1 MKKQLLARILSF
13 TLAFIILSSD
23 ISVYAASMTPVEDAE
38 IQTEDSDEEV
48 PAEEPTEDEAVQ
60 QVPENSQE
68 ETLPIENL
76 PVENEPTEEPPVDD
90 EEPVAPEPEEE
101 PEIYEPY
108 WEQADFSNLILF
120 VDFQD
125 TERENFYDAETLKA
139 FYGDEEDPEGMRWEI
154 FQTTE
159 EQLKIET
166 ILPQYDPENEQ
177 VIPLVFENEASAY
190 KEKDTALIEEAAEL
204 LKDSGLLKE
213 GMVLDHLTIVIP
225 NVIAE
230 DEVLF
235 TAHVGKYD
243 GEATVGD
250 QKIDSYS
257 ILAEEML
264 YEENAWELLSQNLLE
279 ALIAE
284 GLIEAPE
291 EEPEEEAEKLPAP
304 MEELPKGICRVGR
317 NYYLYDD
324 NGKLMKGYVKYAEK
338 NYYCDQNGIL
348 QSGWI
353 KIGSD
358 WKYFDEKAEFAEIK
372 VQTTDQLLYNLENGN
387 VSYFT
392 NKTTLLKNSWLNYGG
407 QRYYFDEKG
416 MAVQGWYQEGNN
428 TYYAELAENATDKS
442 PAGSMAKGVKKID
455 GQIYGFHGSQ
465 YYCLSGWQTIDG
477 KRYYFREDYSAVTGW
492 YQEGTAWYYAE
503 EDGTMVKG
511 AKTIDRKIYGFHPTQ
526 YYRLSGWQTLGG
538 KRYYF
543 DENFV
548 AVTGW
553 YRRGDYW
560 YYANPEGVMQIGLT
574 SIGEKNYYFDSNYRL
589 STGWKHIAQEMHY
602 FDHVAENPEKCCELK
617 VVAKEQLG
625 NWVTI
630 VGETEEIRK
639 SYLKTNYQVL
649 KGWQT
654 IGGKRFYFDSTGIL
668 ETGWFQVGRYYY
680 YAEPKEV
687 LENGVPVILQG
698 TLAAGT
704 KEIDGK
710 IYGFHTT
717 QYYRLTGWQTLR
729 GNRYFFRED
738 CTAVKGWYREGNYWY
753 YADENGVMAKGE
765 KTIRVGEENRLFY
778 FDNNYRLVNGWIK
791 VGTEWKYFDIQ
802 SDHEQCFEIKR
813 ASENGSWI
821 ILANGERAYLHSKK
835 GILKNW
841 QTIEGQ
847 RYYFGA
853 EGILRT
859 GEFKVGTNTYYAEPE
874 VGRGETQL
882 IPVGALA
889 KGIKTIAGETYVF
902 HTGRYHRLTG
912 WQTVNGKRY
921 YLGTDG
927 KMLTDCWYQEGD
939 YWYHADQEGAMA
951 KGRTLIGEKYYY
963 FDKNYRLSTGWKRID
978 QKMHFFDQTAE
989 NPEECYELAAV
1000 AKEQLGNWITL
1011 EKENCK
1017 TRKSYVQTNYQVL
1030 TGWQTISGVRYYFG
1044 KIGVMETGW
1053 FQINGYWY
1061 YAKENGTVVNGTQKI
1076 RVGDE
1081 LKTYY
1086 FDENYRLQTGWQ
1098 IIEGKN
1104 CYVEVTDSP
1113 ENYQVTVVGNVAA
1126 GWFMVNGK
1134 TFYGD
1139 NYGKV
1144 KTGWQTIEKKRYYFD
1159 ANGILQKNWILLNGK
1174 TYYADPQTGIMAKGI
1189 QNIENETY
1197 VFHTSQYYM
1206 LTGFQSNS
1214 GKRYY
1219 LQPNG
1224 TAKTGWFTIG
1234 VKCYYGNTDGTLA
1247 VGVQEIDG
1255 QTYFFHISQNYR
1267 LTGWQTVNGNR
1278 YYLQSDGTAKTG
1290 WFTVSGKI
1298 YYAESATEEM
1308 LLKGTLAKGAKK
1320 IDGKIY
1326 GFHANQYY
1334 RLTGW
1339 QTMNGKRYYLNAD
1352 GMAKTGWFTVS
1363 GKHYYADVQTGIVQK
1378 GLQELPFGQ
1387 EMETKI
1393 YYFDGNYRL
1402 KTGWQTING
1411 KKYFFNFSETPAEC
1425 YASYIGSGTYGWQTM
1440 DDGNIYYADS
1450 RGNIKTGWQTI
1461 GGQRYYFEKTGAL
1474 QTNWFTISNKRYY
1487 AEPKAEDGKEQ
1498 SIPAGAVAK
1507 GAKNIGGA
1515 TYFFHLTGYYRLT
1528 GWQTEGDRR
1537 YYIQST
1543 GTAKTGWFKQGSYW
1557 YYGTENVENGE
1568 TTECLNGA
1576 MEKGIRTIRIA
1587 EGENFVERTYFF
1599 DTNYRLASGWKV
1611 LNGTAY
1617 FFRTAD
1623 DPKECYLL
1631 VSCAAPKG
1639 WYTFEDGTRSYF
1651 DAKGNPVTGWQTI
1664 EGNRYYFDATGI
1676 MQTGWTTIN
1685 GVSCY
1690 FDRNGRYIPITK
1702 PTLTSV
1708 TSTVYKTAD
1717 IKWNRIEGVQKY
1729 CLEYSRSPIF
1739 PSWEVTTLE
1748 YGAEE
1753 TSCRIEDLEINTIY
1767 YLRLSYTVWSSDDEE
1782 QVLYESDYS
1791 PVKSVKI
1798 CAGAEPTAN
1807 AAVISECQIIS
1818 GSRENGITVQLK
1830 AALDNRIKSADEYY
1844 YIVETE
1850 SYGTAIDLAEPVGAV
1865 EKSFDV
1871 DTTLQIDAGLGDNSA
1886 RQAVNRALMNKFA
1899 LAVKKEN
1906 GTYQVIS
1913 TPMGITNPEAISEN
1927 KADILKPV
1935 SKKGLQGVGYDAAQD
1950 TNSKNTLFNLDLAT
1964 VVGTGPAS
1972 GYEPYEY
1979 KGKTYYFSD
1988 CSNLVG
1994 EFRNLEEGILQYTK
2008 GITGEKSKVCVT
2020 LNLLLS
2026 YRSSNAYLIDPA
2038 ARSSGHRYYTLNM
2051 REERARETYE
2061 ALFFYLGELFGKSD
2075 CYVTHWVLG
2084 NEVNSSRAWNYQGS
2098 LSFQAYMQSYAAAF
2112 RLLYNGVKA
2121 SKSGNN
2127 VYISLDNGWTAAPDT
2142 YAGKSTLDNFAA
2154 YAQKENPKMKWS
2166 IAYHAYS
2173 YPLTRVDFWND
2184 NSNTT
2189 FSTSTRYISMKNIS
2203 VLTDYAAMLEQKYE
2217 KPNGSV
2223 RVIFS
2228 EQGYTAG
2235 GKTDTNAEAQARA
2248 LARGYYMA
2256 EFNDRVDAFI
2266 IRATND
2272 DTEEMKGG
2280 LYLGLKTY
2288 NDIKRITFYTYEFMD
2303 SDIDYFATVDPGEI
2317 AWSPTNQNKV
2327 RKAQEILGRTG
2338 WESII
2343 PNFNKNKL
2351 AGMP

>member
-1 MKKQLLARILSF
+1 MCQHNKGDFLKKQLLVRILSF
-13 TLAFIILSSD
+13 TLAFTTLSSD
-23 ISVYAASMTPVEDAE
+23 ISVYAASMTLAEDTE
-38 IQTEDSDEEV
+38 TQSEDSGEEV
-48 PAEEPTEDEAVQ
+48 PAEEPTEDEDMQ
-60 QVPENSQE
+60 EVPENSQE
-68 ETLPIENL
+68 ETLPVENL
-76 PVENEPTEEPPVDD
+76 PAENEPTEELPADD
-90 EEPVAPEPEEE
+90 EEPVAPEPET
-101 PEIYEPY
+101 YEPY

-125 TERENFYDAETLKA
+125 TERENFYDAEILKA

-154 FQTTE
+154 FRTTVD
-159 EQLKIET
+159 QLKIET
-166 ILPQYDPENEQ
+166 ILPQYNPENEQ
-177 VIPLVFENEASAY
+177 VIPLVLENEAAVY
-190 KEKDTALIEEAAEL
+190 KEKDTAIIEEAAEL

-213 GMVLDHLTIVIP
+213 GMTPDHLTIVIP
-225 NVIAE
+225 KVIAA
-230 DEVLF
+230 DEAFF

-243 GEATVGD
+243 GEAIVDD
-250 QKIDSYS
+250 QRIDSYS
-257 ILAEEML
+257 ILTEEML
-264 YEENAWELLSQNLLE
+264 YEENAWELLTQNLLE

-284 GLIEAPE
+284 GMIEVPE
-291 EEPEEEAEKLPAP
+291 EEPEEETEELPAP

-372 VQTTDQLLYNLENGN
+372 VETTDQLLYNLENGN

-392 NKTTLLKNSWLNYGG
+392 NKTTLLKNSWMNYGG
-407 QRYYFDEKG
+407 HRYYFDEKG

-442 PAGSMAKGVKKID
+442 PAGAMAKGVKKID

-492 YQEGTAWYYAE
+492 C
-503 EDGTMVKG
+503 
-511 AKTIDRKIYGFHPTQ
+511 
-526 YYRLSGWQTLGG
+526 RL
-538 KRYYF
+538 
-543 DENFV
+543 
-548 AVTGW
+548 
-553 YRRGDYW
+553 GDYW
-560 YYANPEGVMQIGLT
+560 YYANPEGVMQTGLT
-574 SIGEKNYYFDSNYRL
+574 SIGEKNYYFDNNYRL
-589 STGWKHIAQEMHY
+589 STGWKRIAQEMHY
-602 FDHVAENPEKCCELK
+602 FDHAAENPEKCCELK

-630 VGETEEIRK
+630 VGETGEIRK

-649 KGWQT
+649 TGWQT

-668 ETGWFQVGRYYY
+668 ETGWLQVGRRYY

-717 QYYRLTGWQTLR
+717 QYYRLTGWQTFR
-729 GNRYFFRED
+729 GNRYLFRED
-738 CTAVKGWYREGNYWY
+738 CTAVTGWYREGNYWY

-765 KTIRVGEENRLFY
+765 KTIRVGEEDRLFY
-778 FDNNYRLVNGWIK
+778 FDNNYRLKNGWIK
-791 VGTEWKYFDIQ
+791 VGTEWKYFDNQ
-802 SDHEQCFEIKR
+802 SDHEQCFEIKK

-821 ILANGERAYLHSKK
+821 ILTNGERAYLHSKK

-841 QTIEGQ
+841 QTIDGQ

-874 VGRGETQL
+874 VGRDETQV
-882 IPVGALA
+882 IPVGAL
-889 KGIKTIAGETYVF
+889 
-902 HTGRYHRLTG
+902 
-912 WQTVNGKRY
+912 
-921 YLGTDG
+921 
-927 KMLTDCWYQEGD
+927 
-939 YWYHADQEGAMA
+939 A

-963 FDKNYRLSTGWKRID
+963 FDNNYRLSTGWKRID

-1000 AKEQLGNWITL
+1000 AKEQLGNWVTL

-1017 TRKSYVQTNYQVL
+1017 TRKCYVKTNYQVL
-1030 TGWQTISGVRYYFG
+1030 KGWQTISGVRYYFG
-1044 KIGVMETGW
+1044 KTGFLETGW

-1061 YAKENGTVVNGTQKI
+1061 YAKENGTVVNGTQEI
-1076 RVGDE
+1076 RAGDE

-1086 FDENYRLQTGWQ
+1086 FDEKYRLQTGWQ
-1098 IIEGKN
+1098 IIEGKS
-1104 CYVEVTDSP
+1104 CYVEVTGSP

-1174 TYYADPQTGIMAKGI
+1174 TYYADPQTGIVAKGI

-1197 VFHTSQYYM
+1197 VFHASQCYM
-1206 LTGFQSNS
+1206 LTGFRSNS
-1214 GKRYY
+1214 GNRYY
-1219 LQPNG
+1219 LQSDG
-1224 TAKTGWFTIG
+1224 TAKKGWFTIG
-1234 VKCYYGNTDGTLA
+1234 VKCYYGNIDGTLA
-1247 VGVQEIDG
+1247 VGAQEIDG
-1255 QTYFFHISQNYR
+1255 QTYFFHTSQNYR
-1267 LTGWQTVNGNR
+1267 LAGWQTVNGNR

-1290 WFTVSGKI
+1290 WFTVSGK
-1298 YYAESATEEM
+1298 
-1308 LLKGTLAKGAKK
+1308 
-1320 IDGKIY
+1320 
-1326 GFHANQYY
+1326 
-1334 RLTGW
+1334 
-1339 QTMNGKRYYLNAD
+1339 
-1352 GMAKTGWFTVS
+1352 
-1363 GKHYYADVQTGIVQK
+1363 HYYADVKTGIVQK

-1402 KTGWQTING
+1402 KTGWQTI
-1411 KKYFFNFSETPAEC
+1411 
-1425 YASYIGSGTYGWQTM
+1425 
-1440 DDGNIYYADS
+1440 
-1450 RGNIKTGWQTI
+1450 
-1461 GGQRYYFEKTGAL
+1461 GGQRYYFEKTGVL

-1498 SIPAGAVAK
+1498 SIPVGAVAK
-1507 GAKNIGGA
+1507 GAKNIDGA
-1515 TYFFHLTGYYRLT
+1515 TYFFHLTEYYRLT

-1557 YYGTENVENGE
+1557 YYGTENAENGE
-1568 TTECLNGA
+1568 DTECLNGA

-1587 EGENFVERTYFF
+1587 EDEGFAERTYFF
-1599 DTNYRLASGWKV
+1599 DANYRLASGWKV

-1631 VSCAAPKG
+1631 VSCTAPKG
-1639 WYTFEDGTRSYF
+1639 WYVFEDGTRSYF
-1651 DAKGNPVTGWQTI
+1651 DTKGKPVTGWQTI
-1664 EGNRYYFDATGI
+1664 EGNRYYFDASGI
-1676 MQTGWTTIN
+1676 MQTGWTIIKS
-1685 GVSCY
+1685 VSYY
-1690 FDRNGRYIPITK
+1690 FDRNGRYIPTTK

-1708 TSTVYKTAD
+1708 TSTVYETAD

-1729 CLEYSRSPIF
+1729 CLEYSRNPIF
-1739 PSWEVTTLE
+1739 PSWEVITIE

-1753 TSCRIEDLEINTIY
+1753 TGCRVENLESNTVY
-1767 YLRLSYTVWSSDDEE
+1767 YFRLSYTVWSSADED

-1798 CAGAEPTAN
+1798 CAGVEPTAN

-1865 EKSFDV
+1865 EKSFEV
-1871 DTTLQIDAGLGDNSA
+1871 DTTVQIDAGSGDNSA

-1927 KADILKPV
+1927 KAEILNPV
-1935 SKKGLQGVGYDAAQD
+1935 SKKGLQGVGYSAAQD

-1994 EFRNLEEGILQYTK
+1994 EFRKLEEGILQYTK

-2217 KPNGSV
+2217 KPAGSI

-2272 DTEEMKGG
+2272 DMEEMKGG
-2280 LYLGLKTY
+2280 LHLGLKTY

-2303 SDIDYFATVDPGEI
+2303 SDIDYFVTVDPGKI
-2317 AWSPTNQNKV
+2317 ASSSTNQNKV

-2338 WESII
+2338 WDSII